1 VKKMPYKLT
10 SNRKTLPPYRRLFG
24 FVILLCL
31 STSAQ
36 SDDSEEGIIY
46 IDCSITANEV
56 SDPNYVVKDSNSYRL
71 DVKNKEF
78 TYYNKNKNQYID
90 LCDLSCVITD
100 ESIVWKRYSNM
111 YDMEITF
118 NYSINRWTGQFDGS
132 STQFQ
137 SGKLKYELKHSG
149 ECQSGVSRLKI
160 KPKF

>member
-1 VKKMPYKLT
+1 MSYNLT
-10 SNRKTLPPYRRLFG
+10 SNLKSLPPYRRLFG

-36 SDDSEEGIIY
+36 SDDSEEGITY

-78 TYYNKNKNQYID
+78 TYYNENQNEYID

-100 ESIVWKRYSNM
+100 DSIVWKRYSNM
-111 YDMEITF
+111 YDMETTF

-137 SGKLKYELKHSG
+137 NGKLKYELKHSG